1 MKKVFKILLSS
12 FALFSL
18 IACVDTNNDSSSENK
33 IDSSSIESP
42 SSSSLVPQEV
52 YYHVTFLNY
61 DETKL
66 YEVDVLEGH
75 EAVYSGE
82 TPIRP
87 EDDDFTYTFKEW
99 DKDLSKITE
108 DVTTKAVYDL
118 TAKNNWGPIII

>member
-18 IACVDTNNDSSSENK
+18 ISCVDNDNENK
-33 IDSSSIESP
+33 A
-42 SSSSLVPQEV
+42 SSSSLPQEV

-82 TPIRP
+82 TPTKA
-87 EDDDFTYTFKEW
+87 EDDEFTYEFDGW
-99 DKDLSKITE
+99 DKDLSNIQA
-108 DVTTKAVYDL
+108 DVTTIATYNPV
-118 TAKNNWGPIII
+118 AKEGWGGLIWF

>member
-18 IACVDTNNDSSSENK
+18 ISCVDNDNENK
-33 IDSSSIESP
+33 T
-42 SSSSLVPQEV
+42 SSSSLPNEV

-82 TPIRP
+82 TPTKA
-87 EDDDFTYTFKEW
+87 EDDEFTYEFNGW
-99 DKDLSKITE
+99 DKDLTDIQA
-108 DVTTKAVYDL
+108 DVTT
-118 TAKNNWGPIII
+118 TATFNEIAKVPWGPIDWD